1 MLFPLMETDGNL
13 VFKAQGAGV
22 DRKVAI
28 IVKGKTVE
36 FCPQASGWWSG
47 LWGMISLAAG
57 PKL

>member
-1 MLFPLMETDGNL
+1 MGTDGNL

-22 DRKVAI
+22 DRKVAMA
-28 IVKGKTVE
+28 VKKKTAE
-36 FCPQASGWWSG
+36 FCPQASGWWTG

>member
-1 MLFPLMETDGNL
+1 METDGNL

-36 FCPQASGWWSG
+36 FCPQASGWWTG